1 MTLRESIKESNIDS
15 FHRHLDE
22 LERIVQ
28 NTDRMKKLLEQY
40 GTLCLAAHIG
50 SNPVVETL
58 IQKGVGREYIEV
70 RRRYA
75 TRIVVNITSN

>member
-1 MTLRESIKESNIDS
+1 MDS

-28 NTDRMKKLLEQY
+28 NTERMKVLLQHG
-40 GTLCLAAHIG
+40 GTLCLAAHVG

-58 IQKGVGREYIEV
+58 IQKGVGKNYIYLPIDNVYGRGCETV
-70 RRRYA
+70 
-75 TRIVVNITSN
+75 